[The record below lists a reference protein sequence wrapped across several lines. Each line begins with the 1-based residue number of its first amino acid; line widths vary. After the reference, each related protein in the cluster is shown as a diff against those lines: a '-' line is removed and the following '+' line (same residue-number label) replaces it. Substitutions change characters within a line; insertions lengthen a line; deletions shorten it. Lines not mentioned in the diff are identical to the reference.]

1 MSNLP
6 LNIDWQ
12 QILLHFFNF
21 VILIGG
27 LYILLYKPIKD
38 FMDKREEHYKQ
49 IDKEANDKLADV
61 NSKQEALNN
70 QIANADKDINEA
82 KTLAHKQVEDEK
94 AMKKAVGALRLDLA
108 QYKEMEVFTQFSSDL
123 DEKTKEL
130 LAYGQGLMEL
140 LKQNESS
147 PYSLHQMV
155 IILTVAMNKC
165 FKDVPINKIRD
176 CASELIKYIEKME
189 STLCSEIDSTGM
201 LQEEYKTVLLSD
213 TWSRIFYWS
222 IFTSFYFTFSINWIT

>member
-49 IDKEANDKLADV
+49 MDDEANAKLQEA
-61 NSKQEALNN
+61 NAKQESVNL

-82 KTLAHKQVEDEK
+82 KALAHKQVEEEK
-94 AMKKAVGALRLDLA
+94 ALMVKKANDEANKIIEDAKAKAKVEHDKIIVSASSDIKDLA
-108 QYKEMEVFTQFSSDL
+108 SQTVKKILSENSYDKFLDTVSKEDRN
-123 DEKTKEL
+123 
-130 LAYGQGLMEL
+130 A
-140 LKQNESS
+140 
-147 PYSLHQMV
+147 
-155 IILTVAMNKC
+155 
-165 FKDVPINKIRD
+165 
-176 CASELIKYIEKME
+176 
-189 STLCSEIDSTGM
+189 
-201 LQEEYKTVLLSD
+201 
-213 TWSRIFYWS
+213 
-222 IFTSFYFTFSINWIT
+222 

>member
-49 IDKEANDKLADV
+49 IDKEVNDKLADV

-94 AMKKAVGALRLDLA
+94 AMMIKKAK
-108 QYKEMEVFTQFSSDL
+108 KEADQIIEDAKAKATIEHDKIVASASNDI
-123 DEKTKEL
+123 KEL
-130 LAYGQGLMEL
+130 A
-140 LKQNESS
+140 S
-147 PYSLHQMV
+147 
-155 IILTVAMNKC
+155 LTVKKMLEENSYDKFLDTANKE
-165 FKDVPINKIRD
+165 DHN
-176 CASELIKYIEKME
+176 A
-189 STLCSEIDSTGM
+189 
-201 LQEEYKTVLLSD
+201 
-213 TWSRIFYWS
+213 
-222 IFTSFYFTFSINWIT
+222 

>member
-94 AMKKAVGALRLDLA
+94 AMMIKKAK
-108 QYKEMEVFTQFSSDL
+108 KEADQIIEDAKAKATIEHDKIVASASNDI
-123 DEKTKEL
+123 KEL
-130 LAYGQGLMEL
+130 A
-140 LKQNESS
+140 S
-147 PYSLHQMV
+147 
-155 IILTVAMNKC
+155 LTVKKMLEENSYDKFLDTVNKE
-165 FKDVPINKIRD
+165 DHN
-176 CASELIKYIEKME
+176 A
-189 STLCSEIDSTGM
+189 
-201 LQEEYKTVLLSD
+201 
-213 TWSRIFYWS
+213 
-222 IFTSFYFTFSINWIT
+222 